1 MGMDQRKRKNAHQQ
15 YDELAVRP
23 RSARSDSRPEAELPH
38 PAVSYASRA
47 QERATAAAFDGAGLS
62 PRTAQPAGE
71 ARIDEILRANPQR
84 PVKQKKKFAP
94 VDVPFFMLVF
104 GLLCF
109 GLVMMYSAS
118 YAWAIEDYGTPHYY
132 ISRQAI
138 FAVLGVAVMIVAAI
152 FDYSRLKNWILIGS
166 YFLLCMI
173 LLVMVIFYGRTAN
186 GAKRWLMILGVTF
199 QPSEFAKFAV
209 IYMLAWL
216 YSIAGKRVR
225 TFKWGMLPLLGV
237 LAAIVPLI
245 IVQKHISA
253 ILLIGA
259 TAGIMTFLAGAR
271 LWQIGGLLGVGVGGL
286 AILIKFSEKFSY
298 ITNRIAIWQDPFLD
312 PLGGGYQTI
321 QSLYAIASGGIF
333 GLGLGQ
339 SRQKQ
344 LYLPEAHNDY
354 VFSIVC
360 EELGMVGAVL
370 LLCLFLALIVR
381 GYWIAI
387 HATDKFGSL
396 LVCGIITQIAL
407 QVLMNIAV
415 VTNAMPVTGVS
426 LPFFSYGGTSLVL
439 LLAEMGVVLSVSKQ
453 IRTDRKAK

>member
-1 MGMDQRKRKNAHQQ
+1 
-15 YDELAVRP
+15 
-23 RSARSDSRPEAELPH
+23 
-38 PAVSYASRA
+38 
-47 QERATAAAFDGAGLS
+47 
-62 PRTAQPAGE
+62 
-71 ARIDEILRANPQR
+71 
-84 PVKQKKKFAP
+84 
-94 VDVPFFMLVF
+94 
-104 GLLCF
+104 
-109 GLVMMYSAS
+109 
-118 YAWAIEDYGTPHYY
+118 
-132 ISRQAI
+132 
-138 FAVLGVAVMIVAAI
+138 
-152 FDYSRLKNWILIGS
+152 
-166 YFLLCMI
+166 
-173 LLVMVIFYGRTAN
+173 
-186 GAKRWLMILGVTF
+186 
-199 QPSEFAKFAV
+199 
-209 IYMLAWL
+209 MLAWL

-259 TAGIMTFLAGAR
+259 TAGIMTFLAGAK
-271 LWQIGGLLGVGVGGL
+271 LWQIGGLLGVGGGGL
-286 AILIKFSEKFSY
+286 VLLVAFSEKFAY
-298 ITNRIAIWQDPFLD
+298 ITNRIAVWQDPFID
-312 PLGGGYQTI
+312 PRGLGYQTI
-321 QSLYAIASGGIF
+321 QSMYAIASGGIF

-396 LVCGIITQIAL
+396 LVSGIITQIAL

-415 VTNAMPVTGVS
+415 VTNTMPVTGVS

-453 IRTDRKAK
+453 IRTDRVSK